1 MTNRLTQDVLEN
13 LFSVMRQKNG
23 YNRNPTART
32 FRCCFGH
39 IYTYSLMKCLTT
51 CCNNCESDDDE
62 FITVDVL
69 KDVPVEN
76 LILPENDELSN
87 ENYFNETI
95 DSDNSSNCSKSNE
108 VINNIDSYSQY
119 IDSSLEMCSIT
130 YFSGY
135 LAKKCFDKFHCAHC
149 NLIKPNEHLTDE
161 KELLI
166 IHKVF
171 DHVQQS

>member
-1 MTNRLTQDVLEN
+1 
-13 LFSVMRQKNG
+13 
-23 YNRNPTART
+23 
-32 FRCCFGH
+32 
-39 IYTYSLMKCLTT
+39 MKCLTT

-62 FITVDVL
+62 FIIVDVL

-76 LILPENDELSN
+76 LILQK
-87 ENYFNETI
+87 TM
-95 DSDNSSNCSKSNE
+95 NCRMKIILTKPSILIIVQTVQSQMKLL
-108 VINNIDSYSQY
+108 IILTHIGSQY

-149 NLIKPNEHLTDE
+149 NLIKPNEHLTDD

-171 DHVQQS
+171 DHVQKSQGLKAPSDELTQSYNILKYI